1 MVVND
6 VATKMGSVFKGA
18 FQRDGGWKYLQN
30 PDMGP
35 ATTYAL
41 YNVFDDPNETED
53 LSQVYPDIFD
63 SMKVEFDELV
73 QYMVPEDDPPN
84 ISGSLGDEN
93 NNIIT
98 GWC

>member
-6 VATKMGSVFKGA
+6 VATKRESIFKGA
-18 FQRDGGWKYLQN
+18 FQKDGGWKYLQN
-30 PDMGP
+30 PDVGS

-53 LSQVYPDIFD
+53 LSQVYPDIFN
-63 SMKVEFDELV
+63 SMKEQFDELV
-73 QYMVPEDDPPN
+73 LNMVPEDDPSN

>member
-6 VATKMGSVFKGA
+6 VATKRESIFKGA
-18 FQRDGGWKYLQN
+18 FQKDGGWKYLQN

-41 YNVFDDPNETED
+41 YNVFDDPNETEE
-53 LSQVYPDIFD
+53 LSQVYPDIFT
-63 SMKVEFDELV
+63 SMKEQFNELALN
-73 QYMVPEDDPPN
+73 MVPEDDPPQN
-84 ISGSLGDEN
+84 LGSLGDEN
-93 NNIIT
+93 NNLIT

>member
-6 VATKMGSVFKGA
+6 AATKKGSIFKGA

-41 YNVFDDPNETED
+41 YNVFDDPNET
-53 LSQVYPDIFD
+53 
-63 SMKVEFDELV
+63 
-73 QYMVPEDDPPN
+73 
-84 ISGSLGDEN
+84 
-93 NNIIT
+93 
-98 GWC
+98 

>member
-6 VATKMGSVFKGA
+6 VATKRESIFKGA

-41 YNVFDDPNETED
+41 YNVFDDPNETEE

-63 SMKVEFDELV
+63 SMKVEFEELV
-73 QYMVPEDDPPN
+73 QNMVPEDKPPN
-84 ISGSLGDEN
+84 VEGSLGDEN
-93 NNIIT
+93 NNVIT